1 MSNHLDDFMEKNV
14 EKVKKN
20 ENKVTCKDCG
30 ISYDNETILEGH
42 IERKHLKIGRRRK
55 LKCKECK
62 KSVHLVKISRINQN
76 YWRLTLLLF
85 QS

>member
-1 MSNHLDDFMEKNV
+1 MEKNV

-62 KSVHLVKISRINQN
+62 HQFIWSKFLGSIKIIGD
-76 YWRLTLLLF
+76 
-85 QS
+85 

>member
-1 MSNHLDDFMEKNV
+1 MEKNV

-42 IERKHLKIGRRRK
+42 IERKHLKVERKRK
-55 LKCKECK
+55 LKSKECK
-62 KSVHLVKISRINQN
+62 KSI
-76 YWRLTLLLF
+76 
-85 QS
+85 